1 MMVCRVLVLPL
12 SPKGIWQAETKVLL
26 GWRRVSASHRLGR
39 RRRMGWKAGW
49 LPFTSRQAEQISKWH
64 PEVLKGNQGS
74 MPPIDQSMSWGCG
87 GEEQEKIIKAEA

>member
-1 MMVCRVLVLPL
+1 MLPIGLAVGGGWDGRQAGCLLPL
-12 SPKGIWQAETKVLL
+12 GRLNET
-26 GWRRVSASHRLGR
+26 R
-39 RRRMGWKAGW
+39 
-49 LPFTSRQAEQISKWH
+49 EQISKWH